1 MGTYRVFPAKD
12 GPRLECKAAS
22 WSDAMETL
30 AQAYFSQLYDTST
43 VGFEKEVSVEVQGED
58 LAALAK
64 AWIDELALLYYE
76 NGFIPGD
83 FIVIEVGHPPM
94 RRYGDEMMR
103 LRATA
108 RGRMQGEWH
117 HPAPVIRM
125 VDGVQLSQ
133 RRSNYLVSAEMR
145 TST

>member
-1 MGTYRVFPAKD
+1 MGTYRVFPGRD
-12 GPRLECKAAS
+12 GVRLECKAAS

-43 VGFEKEVSVEVQGED
+43 VGFEKEVSVDVEGQD
-58 LAALAK
+58 LEALAK
-64 AWIDELALLYYE
+64 AWIDELTLLYRE
-76 NGFIPGD
+76 HGFIPGD

-117 HPAPVIRM
+117 QPSPGM
-125 VDGVQLSQ
+125 QKVDGVQLSQ

-145 TST
+145 TSA